1 MNAIEI
7 KNLTKIFKKDV
18 RAVTDFSLSI
28 PEATIF
34 GLVGPNGAGKS
45 TIMNI
50 LAGILKKTEG
60 NISILGHQ
68 INSDDYQYKREVG
81 FVLDRPHY
89 IEKLT
94 IKEYLHFCGAMYEI
108 EDAETASRAN
118 ELIHFFG
125 LLDKKDARIAS
136 CSTGMKKKVS
146 LAAALIHQPRLLI
159 LDEPLEGID
168 PVSVRQIKDNLRY
181 MAEKGVTVLI
191 SSHNMDAIEKLCD
204 RVAIINKGQLVFE
217 SRTEDIRK
225 KMKDEMSRKT
235 YQSLEEIFVD
245 LVTDRDDGDPK
256 KLSWL

>member
-18 RAVTDFSLSI
+18 RAVNDFTLDI
-28 PEATIF
+28 PEATMF
-34 GLVGPNGAGKS
+34 GLLGPNGAGKS
-45 TIMNI
+45 TVMNI
-50 LAGILKKTEG
+50 LAGVLKKTEG
-60 NISILGHQ
+60 NITILGNRL
-68 INSDDYQYKREVG
+68 NSDDYQYKREVG
-81 FVLDRPHY
+81 YVLDRPHY

-108 EDAETASRAN
+108 QDAETVSRAS
-118 ELIHFFG
+118 ELIQFLG
-125 LLDKKDARIAS
+125 LPEKENYRIAS

-181 MAEKGVTVLI
+181 MVEKGVTVML

-204 RVAIINKGQLVFE
+204 QVAIINKGQLIFE

-225 KMKDEMSRKT
+225 KIKDEMSRET

-245 LVTDRDDGDPK
+245 LVTDRDDRDSK
-256 KLSWL
+256 RLSWL